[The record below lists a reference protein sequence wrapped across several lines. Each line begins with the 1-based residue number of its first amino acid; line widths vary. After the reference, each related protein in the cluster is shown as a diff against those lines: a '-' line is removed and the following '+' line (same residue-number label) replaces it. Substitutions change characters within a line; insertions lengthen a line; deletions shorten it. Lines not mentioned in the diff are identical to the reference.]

1 MFAELCYSIYE
12 LQLHQEVV
20 EPDLVSRVGERY
32 LPIHYLLQSWVDTV
46 SQRITV
52 FLHENITFRLEF
64 HNDFRYFGTQIPN
77 IFYLIQNSSTFFS
90 AAVLVV
96 LKIQDVNLK
105 IKI

>member
-1 MFAELCYSIYE
+1 MVHVIGLSKSSYLNARYRSYSSTEQLCI
-12 LQLHQEVV
+12 
-20 EPDLVSRVGERY
+20 GG
-32 LPIHYLLQSWVDTV
+32 

-52 FLHENITFRLEF
+52 FLHENITCRLEF

-77 IFYLIQNSSTFFS
+77 IFYLVQNYSTFFS